1 MVRLTLLAV
10 SHAYFIND
18 ARAFLFL
25 YSVYVLLNVRSCL
38 VNLVHISARVMTV
51 N

>member
-10 SHAYFIND
+10 MHTLSMMLELSCFFIV
-18 ARAFLFL
+18 FM
-25 YSVYVLLNVRSCL
+25 SVLNVLSCL